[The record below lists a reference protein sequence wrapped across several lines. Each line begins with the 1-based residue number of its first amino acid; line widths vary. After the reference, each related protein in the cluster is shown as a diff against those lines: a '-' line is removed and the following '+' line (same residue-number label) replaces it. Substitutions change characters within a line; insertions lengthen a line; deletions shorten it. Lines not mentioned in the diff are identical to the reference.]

1 MATTGLRI
9 AEVLRQSG
17 LITPS
22 EVLQNLARTGRTTKK
37 VSREAQALRNYRE
50 EAVNIDDKFLQSM
63 QARVRGNQQVNP
75 LKDLIKEH
83 LDHN

>member
-22 EVLQNLARTGRTTKK
+22 EVLQNLARTGRTTNQL
-37 VSREAQALRNYRE
+37 SREAPALRNYRE
-50 EAVNIDDKFLQSM
+50 EAVNIDDNFLQSI
-63 QARVRGNQQVNP
+63 QARVRGNQQFSP
-75 LKDLIKEH
+75 LKDFIK
-83 LDHN
+83 